1 MIHFLIVG
9 VLVLGS
15 TYALYTYVLTN
26 DILLP
31 VGASQQAVAI
41 DELFQVHWFFISF
54 FLSLIVVFI
63 LYSVIVFRRKKG
75 EQGDGAYFEGNTPLE
90 IAWTIIPLGIV
101 LFLAYRGAQTLGDVE
116 LRKSDAIEISVVAQQ
131 WAWRFDYPDGFSSD
145 KLVLPEG
152 KQILLR
158 LHSEDVIHSFWVP
171 EFRVKQDV
179 LPGGEDFVRELRIT
193 PNQQGTF
200 KVRCAELCGSQHYAM
215 RADVV
220 VMDPAGYADWV
231 LEQTGTCEL
240 SDAECGQKWATQYG
254 CLACHS
260 TDGTKI
266 VGPTW
271 LDLFGH
277 QVLLN
282 DGTTVMA
289 DENYLHNS
297 IMDPNMQVVAEFSPD
312 IMPGNFSERLTDEQ
326 IAQIIAFIQSL
337 SK

>member
-26 DILLP
+26 DVLLP
-31 VGASQQAVAI
+31 KQASMQAVAI
-41 DELFQVHWFFISF
+41 DQLFQLHWLFISF
-54 FLSLIVVFI
+54 FVSLIVVFV

-90 IAWTIIPLGIV
+90 IVWTIIPLGIV
-101 LFLAYRGAQTLGDVE
+101 LFLAYRGAQTLGQVE
-116 LRKSDAIEISVVAQQ
+116 LRKSDAIEINVVAQQ
-131 WAWRFDYPDGFSSD
+131 WSWRFDYPDGFSSD
-145 KLVLPEG
+145 RLVLPVD

-179 LPGGEDFVRELRIT
+179 LPGGEEFIRELRIT
-193 PNQQGTF
+193 PIKTGLY

-215 RADVV
+215 LADVV
-220 VMDPAGYADWV
+220 VMEESGYEDWV
-231 LEQTGTCEL
+231 ALQSAACEL
-240 SDAECGQKWATQYG
+240 SDAECGQKWATQFG

-260 TDGTKI
+260 IDGTKI

-271 LDLFGH
+271 FDLFGH
-277 QVLLN
+277 QVTLS
-282 DGTTVMA
+282 DGSTVTA
-289 DENYLHNS
+289 DEEYIRMS
-297 IMDPNMQVVAEFSPD
+297 ILDPNAQVVQDFSPD
-312 IMPGNFSERLTDEQ
+312 VMPGTFGDRLTDEQ
-326 IAQIIAFIQSL
+326 INQIIAFIKSL
-337 SK
+337 SE